1 MRRWQAYAA
10 LAALVLVCGFG
21 AAAAEE
27 LGDAAIDEIV
37 DVLHA
42 QGLIDEEQRDR
53 ILMKHHTEQVKA
65 GAERSVALGL
75 AEGWEF
81 SGDLRLRYEAFRYD
95 DDDTGV
101 DRDNRD
107 RLRYRARIGFK
118 KKINDWVKVGMRFA
132 SGTGSPTARN
142 RTLGDDED
150 FDPDEL
156 FIDLAWAEV
165 GLPRLGAI
173 ESRLEAGKIANPF
186 RWRHGKDVVIWDTD
200 LTLEGGALRAKL
212 PLGGDAGLFMNA
224 GYFVDDEN
232 STSKDPYVVGVQLGG
247 ETKLAEDLEA
257 GLRTTGYWW
266 RGLDADFIERAEAS
280 GNLPSAFENGHTRI
294 GDVSAFLKFG
304 GLDEWPILVYGTAV
318 KNFLADDALLP
329 SGTDPNGNP
338 IGPLVS
344 VDEEDLAWGIGLE
357 IGDARKWF
365 KLGGGFFHVEA
376 NAVIAQFTDSN
387 LFDGFTNRRGWVFYG
402 SRQIARGTE
411 LRITFYDG
419 DAIEDT
425 GASNGCRPQSEG
437 DPNLCGPFA
446 RSIENADR
454 QRLQTHILISF

>member
-1 MRRWQAYAA
+1 MGRWQGCAA
-10 LAALVLVCGFG
+10 LAALVLVFGVG
-21 AAAAEE
+21 AAA
-27 LGDAAIDEIV
+27 GDALGGAAVDEIV
-37 DVLHA
+37 DVLHT

-65 GAERSVALGL
+65 RAERSVGQGL

-95 DDDTGV
+95 RDDTGV
-101 DRDNRD
+101 ERDNRD
-107 RLRYRARIGFK
+107 RFRYRARFGFK

-142 RTLGDDED
+142 RTLGDAED

-156 FIDLAWAEV
+156 FIDQAWAEIQ
-165 GLPRLGAI
+165 LPRLGGI
-173 ESRLEAGKIANPF
+173 ESRLEGGKIANLF
-186 RWRHGKDVVIWDTD
+186 RWKRGKDVVVWDAD
-200 LTLEGGALRAKL
+200 VTLEGGALLAKL
-212 PLGGDAGLFMNA
+212 PLGEDARLFMNA
-224 GYFVDDEN
+224 GYFIDDEN

-247 ETKLAEDLEA
+247 ETKLGENLEG

-266 RGLDADFIERAEAS
+266 RSLDADFAERAQAS
-280 GNLPSAFENGHTRI
+280 GNLPSAFDRGHARI
-294 GDVSAFLKFG
+294 GDVTAFLEFG
-304 GLDEWPILVYGTAV
+304 GLEEWPILVYGTAI

-329 SGTDPNGNP
+329 SGTTADGDP
-338 IGPLVS
+338 IGPLLG

-387 LFDGFTNRRGWVFYG
+387 LFDGFTNRRGWVVYG
-402 SRQIARGTE
+402 SRQLARRTE
-411 LRITFYDG
+411 LKITFYDS

-425 GASNGCRPQSEG
+425 GASRGCRPQAEG
-437 DPNLCGPFA
+437 DPNLCGPFG
-446 RSIENADR
+446 SSVENADR
-454 QRLQTHILISF
+454 MRLQTDLVFSF